1 MSQDTTA
8 PPVSAA
14 GQPAGARET
23 RAQAGE
29 GEAAALSSP
38 RALRDRVQQLIGVRR
53 VLERRLAHEQAQLDA
68 LKERLEL
75 ASVTT
80 EALEHLGDQ
89 LFGRTVRLLE
99 EKLTIALQ
107 EVLQQ
112 PLKLKAECRYLR
124 GAAAIE
130 FSIERDGHREDI
142 LKGQG
147 GSVANVLSVGLR
159 MFALTALDPA
169 RHRRFLVLDEQ
180 DCWLRPDL
188 VPRLARIVEEAGSAL
203 GFQVIFIS
211 HHDTATFYQHAERIY
226 RFEPNASGIKAMRV
240 TAPPATSPNEGGERS
255 SQRPVDDRAAQGLE

>member
-1 MSQDTTA
+1 MSRDATA
-8 PPVSAA
+8 PECPTGGERADAQGAPPAEQPGDPV
-14 GQPAGARET
+14 P
-23 RAQAGE
+23 
-29 GEAAALSSP
+29 LPSP

-53 VLERRLAHEQAQLDA
+53 VLQRQRDREQAQLDE
-68 LKERLEL
+68 LKARLEL
-75 ASVTT
+75 AAVTT
-80 EALEHLGDQ
+80 GALEHLGDQ

-112 PLKLKAECRYLR
+112 PLRLKAECRYLR

-226 RFEPNASGIKAMRV
+226 RFEPNAAGIRAVRV
-240 TAPPATSPNEGGERS
+240 TAPPEPSSASGGGAPS
-255 SQRPVDDRAAQGLE
+255 SQRAAEEGGAQG

>member
-1 MSQDTTA
+1 MSRDTTA
-8 PPVSAA
+8 PDCPTGGERADAQGAPPAERSSDPV
-14 GQPAGARET
+14 P
-23 RAQAGE
+23 
-29 GEAAALSSP
+29 LPSP
-38 RALRDRVQQLIGVRR
+38 RELRDRVQQLIGVRR
-53 VLERRLAHEQAQLDA
+53 VLQRQRDREQAQLDA
-68 LKERLEL
+68 LKARLEL
-75 ASVTT
+75 SAVTT
-80 EALEHLGDQ
+80 GALEHLGDQ
-89 LFGRTVRLLE
+89 LFGHTVRLLE

-112 PLKLKAECRYLR
+112 PLRLKAECRYLR

-226 RFEPNASGIKAMRV
+226 RFEPNASGIRAVRV
-240 TAPPATSPNEGGERS
+240 TAPPEPSSPSGGGAPS
-255 SQRPVDDRAAQGLE
+255 SQRAAEEGGAQG